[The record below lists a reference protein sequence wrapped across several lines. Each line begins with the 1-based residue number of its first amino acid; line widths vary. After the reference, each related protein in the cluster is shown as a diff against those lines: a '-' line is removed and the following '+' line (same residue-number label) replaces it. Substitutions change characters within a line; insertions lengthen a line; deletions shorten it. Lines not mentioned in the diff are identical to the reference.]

1 MMRIVLS
8 ICLKTVK
15 RVQGV
20 HNRSTSIGETLV
32 IPALHQRFPGNT
44 RLVLPSLYHQK
55 IPSLSIS
62 CCRHPDICKCGY
74 HEVQKTVTGEY
85 PNKTTRNVKKCEE
98 DLCVCK
104 DNIDPLS
111 SDPVDHERCWKHGRV
126 SCKAEVCDVQ
136 SISRVFV

>member
-1 MMRIVLS
+1 MSTIDLLVS
-8 ICLKTVK
+8 VK
-15 RVQGV
+15 HWSSPHYIRG
-20 HNRSTSIGETLV
+20 
-32 IPALHQRFPGNT
+32 F
-44 RLVLPSLYHQK
+44 LVLPSLYHQK